1 MHGAEAE
8 LVAPENGADQPVP
21 PAVAVGHQPVPP
33 AVAAADQPVPPAVAV
48 DHQLAP
54 PAIAAADQAA
64 PPAIAAAD
72 QPAQVVEEV
81 FTGSEEHSE
90 DNIADDE
97 DGLEVYDSDGGVL
110 YSDSSDTDEEDEGGR
125 RPHKR
130 KRPNIRRTWI
140 SPTAEAEWQRQQEI
154 PDPEEPHP
162 DDIVSEDSDYP
173 EGGKDAC
180 TKD

>member
-1 MHGAEAE
+1 MNP
-8 LVAPENGADQPVP
+8 VAFDILLLLMLE
-21 PAVAVGHQPVPP
+21 
-33 AVAAADQPVPPAVAV
+33 
-48 DHQLAP
+48 
-54 PAIAAADQAA
+54 
-64 PPAIAAAD
+64 
-72 QPAQVVEEV
+72 
-81 FTGSEEHSE
+81 FHS
-90 DNIADDE
+90 A
-97 DGLEVYDSDGGVL
+97 
-110 YSDSSDTDEEDEGGR
+110 EEDEGGR